1 MTMTQTKS
9 DSTVLSQIE
18 QPQPRFENGK
28 PMLIA
33 GLRDHYTAAP
43 WEGIPAQWQRFH
55 STCHALQS
63 THPGQIPG
71 QIGRTAYGLC
81 FLSSNGVDYLSGVEV
96 SDNAELPNEF
106 VTVSIPVQRY
116 VVFPHPDHV
125 STLRDTCEIAS
136 KWLQTSGHEA
146 AKTAGVPDFFERYGE
161 NFDPRSGIGDVEL
174 WVPIKA

>member
-9 DSTVLSQIE
+9 DPTVLSQIE
-18 QPQPRFENGK
+18 RPQPRFESGK

-33 GLRDHYTAAP
+33 GLRAHYTAAP

-55 STCHALQS
+55 STLKG
-63 THPGQIPG
+63 THLRETPGQVDRP
-71 QIGRTAYGLC
+71 AYGLC
-81 FLSSNGVDYLSGVEV
+81 FLVSNGVDYLSGVEV

-116 VVFPHPDHV
+116 VVFRHPDHV
-125 STLRDTCEIAS
+125 SKLRDTCEIAF
-136 KWLQTSGHEA
+136 KWLRTSGHEA

-161 NFDPRSGIGDVEL
+161 NFDPQSGIGDIEL
-174 WVPIKA
+174 WLPIKA